1 LINREFLGEIAMAAP
16 ATTLTSVTVERAI
29 KASPKR
35 VYTALT
41 TRDELVTWFCNQAFL
56 DLQVNGTYL
65 VIWNQEKF
73 SGTGVYKALKENES
87 LSFTWRSTWN
97 GDSEGDD
104 SEITISLSEADGGT
118 NVVFAHS
125 NITEEGKEAYE
136 FQWNKRL
143 DDLKLYLETGG
154 IPNIVNRVIIG
165 IFPGGLPE
173 KRRKELN
180 LGENEATIVTNLVPN
195 YSAEKAGILVDD
207 VIIALN
213 GNKVTND
220 SPMNFLVANNKP
232 GDSVE
237 VTLIRG
243 SETLNLSM
251 SLMPYPVPAIPA
263 SFGELADTLAPQY
276 DEIFKNLSA
285 LFDGVSE
292 EQAAKRPAEG
302 EWSAKH
308 VLAHLIY
315 SERQGAE
322 STAGRY
328 EGGQPQHWSGNRD
341 VRLEATMSIYPTV
354 ADLLHQFRCALN
366 EKLVLWRT
374 FPAEAVEGN
383 PVNLWI
389 ETFNSQG
396 TIQHTTGHFRQIT
409 EALDAAKN

>member
-1 LINREFLGEIAMAAP
+1 MAAP

-35 VYTALT
+35 VYTAFT
-41 TRDELVTWFCNQAFL
+41 TRDELTTWFCNQAFI

-65 VIWNQEKF
+65 VIWNQDKF
-73 SGTGVYKALKENES
+73 SATGVFKALKENES
-87 LSFTWRSTWN
+87 LTLSWRSTWN
-97 GDSEGDD
+97 GNTESDE

-118 NVVFAHS
+118 KVVFAHS

-165 IFPGGLPE
+165 IFPGAVPE
-173 KRRKELN
+173 KRRKELG

-213 GNKVTND
+213 GNKVNND
-220 SPMNFLVANNKP
+220 NPMNFLVANNKP
-232 GDSVE
+232 GDIVE
-237 VTLIRG
+237 VTLVRG

-251 SLMPYPVPAIPA
+251 SLMPYPVPAIPTT
-263 SFGELADTLAPQY
+263 FGELADNLEPQY
-276 DEIFKNLSA
+276 DELYKNLSA
-285 LFDGVSE
+285 LFNGISE

-315 SERQGAE
+315 SERWGSEA
-322 STAGRY
+322 TAGHY
-328 EGGQPQHWSGNRD
+328 QGGQPQHWSGNRD
-341 VRLEATMSIYPTV
+341 VRLEATMSIYPTL
-354 ADLLHQFRCALN
+354 ADLLKEFRRCLD

-374 FPAEAVEGN
+374 FPAEAIDGN
-383 PVNLWI
+383 PANLWF

-396 TIQHTTGHFRQIT
+396 TLQHTTGHFRQIT
-409 EALDAAKN
+409 EALDAAKK